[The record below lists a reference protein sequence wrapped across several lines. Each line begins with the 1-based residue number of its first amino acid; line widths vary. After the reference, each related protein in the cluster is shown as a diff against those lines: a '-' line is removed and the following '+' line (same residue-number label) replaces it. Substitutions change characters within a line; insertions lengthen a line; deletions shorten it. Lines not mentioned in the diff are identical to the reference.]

1 MNDAETITASAE
13 AERRPPRVLQVL
25 PALATGGVERGTV
38 DLAAALAA
46 AGWGSFIASAGGAM
60 VREAERAG
68 ATHIELPLASKNP
81 FVMRANVRR
90 LASIIETHGIDIVHA
105 RSRAPAWSARA
116 AARRTGAHFVTTFH
130 NAYGAKTAWKRR
142 YNAVMGAGEC
152 VIAISEFVARHAIE
166 TYGLD
171 PARVR
176 VVHRGIDTERFDPER
191 VSPERMI
198 QLARQWGLP
207 DGLPVVMLPGRLT
220 RWKGHEVLIAAL
232 RRLGRRELRCLI
244 VGGGNSRYRGELEA
258 GLKRDPPPC
267 GVGFA
272 EECRD
277 MAAAYMLADI
287 VVSASTEPEGF
298 GRIAVEAQA
307 MGRPVI
313 ATAHGGALETVVPG
327 ETGWLVPPGDPA
339 ALAAA
344 IAEAL
349 DLLPEE
355 RLALADR
362 AQAHVRQNFT
372 VARMTEQTIAIYE
385 ELLGIGAR
393 ALGSVAA

>member
-1 MNDAETITASAE
+1 MNDAEPITASLE
-13 AERRPPRVLQVL
+13 TERRPPRVLQVL
-25 PALATGGVERGTV
+25 PALATGGVERGAV

-46 AGWGSFIASAGGAM
+46 AGWGSYVASSGGAM
-60 VREAERAG
+60 VREVERAG
-68 ATHIELPLASKNP
+68 AHHLELPLASKNP
-81 FVMRANVRR
+81 FVMHANVRR
-90 LASIIETHGIDIVHA
+90 LAKVIAAHGIDIVHA
-105 RSRAPAWSARA
+105 RSRAPAWGARA
-116 AARRTGAHFVTTFH
+116 AARRAGVHFITTFH
-130 NAYGAKTAWKRR
+130 NAYGAKTALKRR
-142 YNAVMGAGEC
+142 YNAVMGAGER

-176 VVHRGIDTERFDPER
+176 IVHRGIDTERFDPER

-198 QLARQWGLP
+198 QLARQWDVP

-244 VGGGNSRYRGELEA
+244 VGGGSNRYRSALEA
-258 GLKRDPPPC
+258 SLKRNPVPC
-267 GVGFA
+267 GVGFV
-272 EECRD
+272 EDCRD
-277 MAAAYMLADI
+277 MAAAYMLADV

-327 ETGWLVPPGDPA
+327 VTGWLVPPGDPA

-349 DLLPEE
+349 ALSPED
-355 RLALADR
+355 RLALAER

-372 VARMTEQTIAIYE
+372 VARMTGQTIAIYE
-385 ELLGIGAR
+385 ELLGIDAR
-393 ALGSVAA
+393 ALGPVAA